1 MRGGKLSSTAR
12 LKASENPLD
21 EIQGDLFDLEVEFQP
36 AAGTQTIFD
45 LRGHKVVY
53 DAQTQTLSSGQ
64 LRTPLKPENGTIHL
78 RMLLDR
84 TSIEV
89 FGNQG
94 RVYLPL
100 CILPDDDNRS
110 LTASCAHGDV
120 KTNFLH
126 VHELKSAWEQ

>member
-1 MRGGKLSSTAR
+1 
-12 LKASENPLD
+12 
-21 EIQGDLFDLEVEFQP
+21 
-36 AAGTQTIFD
+36 
-45 LRGHKVVY
+45 VVY
-53 DAQTQTLSSGQ
+53 DAQTETLASVELQ
-64 LRTPLKPENGTIHL
+64 TPLEPENGTIHL

-100 CILPDDDNRS
+100 CILPADNKRS
-110 LTASCAHGDV
+110 LSVSCDHGQLQINGLD
-120 KTNFLH
+120 